1 MTDDLYGTP
10 AGYVPNSG
18 VQLDDAGV
26 YWTPERIELSARYQ
40 REVYVYARRLAD
52 EQRATSVL
60 DIGCG
65 TAVKLAALFASEL
78 AVFGVDTPEG
88 VGVSRRMCPS
98 GTFAPADLDDERLDL
113 GALVPGCSRDLVI
126 CADVIEHL
134 PHPERLLAAI
144 RRFARPHT
152 RIVISTPD
160 RDALVGPKAKRPSVP
175 EHVREWTTT
184 ELARLLVGAG
194 FVVLAQHLTYPFQFA
209 ADRMTARFL
218 ASRVRHRLPLRT
230 NQVVTCRIA

>member
-18 VQLDDAGV
+18 VQLDSTGV

-40 REVYVYARRLAD
+40 REVYVHARRLAD
-52 EQRATSVL
+52 ELRATSVA

-65 TAVKLAALFASEL
+65 TAVKLAELFAQRY
-78 AVFGVDTPEG
+78 AVFGVDTAEG
-88 VGVSRRMCPS
+88 VGVSQRMCPT
-98 GTFAPADLDDERLDL
+98 GTFAPADLDDDALDL
-113 GALVPGCSRDLVI
+113 GALLPGCSRDLVI

-144 RRFARPHT
+144 RRFAGAHT
-152 RIVISTPD
+152 RLVISTPD
-160 RDALVGPKAKRPSVP
+160 RDTLVGPKANRPSVP
-175 EHVREWTTT
+175 EHVREWSTT
-184 ELARLLVGAG
+184 ELARLLVDAG
-194 FVVLAQHLTYPFQFA
+194 FIVLAQHLTYPFRFG

-230 NQVVTCRIA
+230 NQVVTCRVS